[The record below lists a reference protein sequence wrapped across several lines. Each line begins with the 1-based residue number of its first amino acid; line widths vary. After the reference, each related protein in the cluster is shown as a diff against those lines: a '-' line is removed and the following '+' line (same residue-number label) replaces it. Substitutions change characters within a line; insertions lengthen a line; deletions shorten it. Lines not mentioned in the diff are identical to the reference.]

1 MQQKRIPLSKIVFVF
16 LVVLG
21 CQQEKKLPFLGPKEV
36 GKQGDTLYHKIP
48 DFKFLNQDSL
58 WVSQKDMAGKI
69 YVADFFFTTCPTICP
84 TMKTQLL
91 RIFDKFAE
99 DDRVRILSHTIDPE
113 YDGVRV
119 LKDYAKKLNITSPRW
134 NLVTGKK
141 SDIYRL
147 GEKSYMVT
155 AQEDANEVGGF
166 VHSGAFILVDKDRHV
181 RGIYDGTKEEDVN
194 HLIEDMEKLVGNK

>member
-1 MQQKRIPLSKIVFVF
+1 MQQKRIQLSKIVFVF

-21 CQQEKKLPFLGPKEV
+21 CQQEKKLPFLGPKEI

-58 WVSQKDMAGKI
+58 WISQKDMAGKI

-84 TMKTQLL
+84 KMKTQLL
-91 RIFDKFAE
+91 RIYDKFAE

-113 YDGVRV
+113 YDGARV
-119 LKDYAKKLNITSPRW
+119 LKEYAKKLNITSPRW

-141 SDIYRL
+141 ADIYRL

-155 AQEDANEVGGF
+155 AQEDSNEVGGF
-166 VHSGAFILVDKDRHV
+166 VHSGAFILVDQNRHV

-194 HLIEDMEKLVGNK
+194 HLIEDMTLLLKE

>member
-1 MQQKRIPLSKIVFVF
+1 MQQIRIPLSKIVFVF

-36 GKQGDTLYHKIP
+36 LKQGDTLYHKIP

-84 TMKTQLL
+84 KMKTQLL
-91 RIFDKFAE
+91 RIYDKFAE

-155 AQEDANEVGGF
+155 AQEDANEEGGF
-166 VHSGAFILVDKDRHV
+166 VHSGAFILVDQNRHV

-194 HLIEDMEKLVGNK
+194 NLIEDMTLLLKE

>member
-1 MQQKRIPLSKIVFVF
+1 MQQKRIQLSKIVFVF

-21 CQQEKKLPFLGPKEV
+21 CQQEKKLPFLGPKEI

-58 WVSQKDMAGKI
+58 WISEKDMAGKI

-84 TMKTQLL
+84 KMKTQLL
-91 RIFDKFAE
+91 RIYDKFAE
-99 DDRVRILSHTIDPE
+99 DDRIRILSHTIDPE
-113 YDGVRV
+113 FDGVLV

-134 NLVTGKK
+134 NLLTGKK

-155 AQEDANEVGGF
+155 AQEDANEEGGF
-166 VHSGAFILVDKDRHV
+166 VHSGAFILVDQNRHV

-194 HLIEDMEKLVGNK
+194 HLIEDIGVLLKD

>member
-1 MQQKRIPLSKIVFVF
+1 
-16 LVVLG
+16 
-21 CQQEKKLPFLGPKEV
+21 
-36 GKQGDTLYHKIP
+36 
-48 DFKFLNQDSL
+48 
-58 WVSQKDMAGKI
+58 
-69 YVADFFFTTCPTICP
+69 
-84 TMKTQLL
+84 MKTQLL

-155 AQEDANEVGGF
+155 AQEDANEEGGF
-166 VHSGAFILVDKDRHV
+166 VHSGAFILVDQNRHV

-194 HLIEDMEKLVGNK
+194 HLIEDMTLLLKE

>member
-1 MQQKRIPLSKIVFVF
+1 MQQKIIQLSKVVFLF

-21 CQQEKKLPFLGPKEV
+21 CQKEKKLPFLGPKEI

-58 WVSQKDMAGKI
+58 WVSEKNMAGKI

-84 TMKTQLL
+84 KMKSQLL
-91 RIFDKFAE
+91 RIYDKFAE

-113 YDGVRV
+113 FDGVRV
-119 LKDYAKKLNITSPRW
+119 LKEYAKKLNITSPRW
-134 NLVTGKK
+134 NLLTGKK
-141 SDIYRL
+141 TDIYHL

-166 VHSGAFILVDKDRHV
+166 VHSGAFILVDQNRHV

-194 HLIEDMEKLVGNK
+194 HLIEDIELLLKE

>member
-21 CQQEKKLPFLGPKEV
+21 CQHEKKLPFLGPKEV

-155 AQEDANEVGGF
+155 AQEDANEEGGF
-166 VHSGAFILVDKDRHV
+166 VHSGAFILVDQNRHV

-194 HLIEDMEKLVGNK
+194 HLIEDMTLLLKE